1 MIHAPNAT
9 FHPSLK
15 SWYNE
20 TQERQMNPVI
30 QLQKLTKY
38 YGEHRGVLDLDMN
51 VMPGGVF
58 GYLGPN
64 GAGKT
69 TTIRLLLDLIRPTG
83 GSASVLGLDAQ
94 ADSLE
99 IRRRIG
105 YLPAD
110 PSLYDNLTGK
120 QFLLHVASLKG
131 GIPWTKIKRL
141 ADRLNCDLSRN
152 IRTLSHGNRQK
163 IAVIRAFMHDPEL
176 LILDE
181 PTSGL
186 DPLIQQEFERM
197 VMEAK
202 ADGRTVFLSSH
213 ILKEVEDLCDRVAI
227 IRDGRLVA
235 IEDVAVFKAR
245 SIRSL
250 EIRFGAPVSESA
262 FQDVYGVRNVVV
274 DGSLLK
280 CEVIGSLDRFI
291 KTAAQF
297 EVVDMTVHEPGLEEI
312 FLAFYRDEES
322 DASA

>member
-1 MIHAPNAT
+1 MD
-9 FHPSLK
+9 
-15 SWYNE
+15 
-20 TQERQMNPVI
+20 PVI

-38 YGEHRGVLDLDMN
+38 YGEHRGVIDLDME
-51 VMPGGVF
+51 VLPGGVF

-83 GSASVLGLDAQ
+83 GAARVFGIDAQ
-94 ADSLE
+94 AGSLE

-110 PSLYDNLTGK
+110 PSLYANLTGE
-120 QFLLHVASLKG
+120 QFLLYAANLKG
-131 GIPWTKIKRL
+131 GLPWPNIKRL
-141 ADRLNCDLSRN
+141 ADRLECDLSRN

-163 IAVIRAFMHDPEL
+163 IAVIRAFMHEPEL

-186 DPLIQQEFERM
+186 DPLMQQEFESM
-197 VMEAK
+197 VREVK

-213 ILKEVEDLCDRVAI
+213 IIPEVEELCDRVAI
-227 IRDGRLVA
+227 IRDGSLVA
-235 IEDVAVFKAR
+235 IEDVATFKAR

-250 EIRFGAPVSESA
+250 ELRFGEPLSENA
-262 FQDVYGVRNVVV
+262 FHGVNGVRNVVV
-274 DGSLLK
+274 SGSALK
-280 CEVIGSLDRFI
+280 CEVVGSLDRFI
-291 KTAAQF
+291 KTAARY
-297 EVVDMTVHEPGLEEI
+297 EVVDMTVHEPSLEEV
-312 FLAFYRDEES
+312 FLAFYGEEES

>member
-1 MIHAPNAT
+1 
-9 FHPSLK
+9 
-15 SWYNE
+15 
-20 TQERQMNPVI
+20 MNPVI
-30 QLQKLTKY
+30 QLNKLTKY
-38 YGEHRGVLDLDMN
+38 YGEHRGVIDLDME

-69 TTIRLLLDLIRPTG
+69 TTIRLLLDLIRPTN
-83 GSASVLGLDAQ
+83 GSATVLGLDAQ

-110 PSLYDNLTGK
+110 PALYDNLTGK
-120 QFLLHVASLKG
+120 QFLLYAASLKG
-131 GIPWTKIKRL
+131 GVPWSKIKRL
-141 ADRLNCDLSRN
+141 ADRLDCDLSRN

-163 IAVIRAFMHDPEL
+163 IAVIRAFMHEPEL

-186 DPLIQQEFERM
+186 DPLIQQEFEGM
-197 VMEAK
+197 VREVK

-227 IRDGRLVA
+227 IRDGSLVA
-235 IEDVAVFKAR
+235 VENVAAFKAR

-250 EIRFGAPVSESA
+250 EIRFGAPLFESA
-262 FQDVYGVRNVVV
+262 FRGVDGVRNVVV
-274 DGSLLK
+274 NGSVLK
-280 CEVIGSLDRFI
+280 CEVVGSLDQFI
-291 KTAAQF
+291 KTAAQY
-297 EVVDMTVHEPGLEEI
+297 EVIDIAVHEPDLEEI
-312 FLAFYRDEES
+312 FLAFYREEEP

>member
-1 MIHAPNAT
+1 
-9 FHPSLK
+9 
-15 SWYNE
+15 
-20 TQERQMNPVI
+20 MNPVI
-30 QLQKLTKY
+30 QLQNLTKF
-38 YGEHRGVLDLDMN
+38 YGEQRGVLNLDMN

-69 TTIRLLLDLIRPTG
+69 TTIRLLLDLIRPTV
-83 GSASVLGLDAQ
+83 GSATVLGLDAQ

-110 PSLYDNLTGK
+110 PALYDNLTGK

-141 ADRLNCDLSRN
+141 ADRLECDLSRN

-163 IAVIRAFMHDPEL
+163 VAVIRAFMHEPEL

-197 VMEAK
+197 VMEVK
-202 ADGRTVFLSSH
+202 TDGRTVFLSSH

-227 IRDGRLVA
+227 IRNGRLAAV
-235 IEDVAVFKAR
+235 EDVAAFKAR

-250 EIRFGAPVSESA
+250 EVRFGAPVSEST
-262 FQDVYGVRNVVV
+262 FRGVDGVRNVVV
-274 DGSLLK
+274 NGAILM
-280 CEVIGSLDRFI
+280 CEVVGSLDQFI
-291 KTAAQF
+291 KTAAQH
-297 EVVDMTVHEPGLEEI
+297 EVVDVAIHEPSLEEI
-312 FLAFYRDEES
+312 FLAFYREEES
-322 DASA
+322 DSST

>member
-1 MIHAPNAT
+1 
-9 FHPSLK
+9 
-15 SWYNE
+15 
-20 TQERQMNPVI
+20 MNPVI
-30 QLQKLTKY
+30 KLQKLTKY
-38 YGEHRGVLDLDMN
+38 YGEQRGVLDLDME

-83 GSASVLGLDAQ
+83 GSASVLCLNAQ

-110 PSLYDNLTGK
+110 PALYNSLTGK

-131 GIPWTKIKRL
+131 GVPWSKIQRL
-141 ADRLNCDLSRN
+141 ADRLECDLSRN

-163 IAVIRAFMHDPEL
+163 VAVIRAFMHEPEL

-186 DPLIQQEFERM
+186 DPLIQQEFELM
-197 VMEAK
+197 VKEVK

-235 IEDVAVFKAR
+235 VEDVAAFKAR

-250 EIRFGAPVSESA
+250 ELRFGHPVPQNA
-262 FQDVYGVRNVVV
+262 FQAVDGVRNVVV
-274 DGSLLK
+274 NGAVLK
-280 CEVIGSLDRFI
+280 CEVVGSLNRFI
-291 KTAAQF
+291 KTAAQH
-297 EVVDMTVHEPGLEEI
+297 EVVDITVHEPSLEEI
-312 FLAFYRDEES
+312 FLAFYREEDA

>member
-1 MIHAPNAT
+1 
-9 FHPSLK
+9 
-15 SWYNE
+15 
-20 TQERQMNPVI
+20 MNPVI

-38 YGEHRGVLDLDMN
+38 YGEQRGVLDLDMN

-83 GSASVLGLDAQ
+83 GSATILGLDTQ

-110 PSLYDNLTGK
+110 PALYDNLTGK
-120 QFLLHVASLKG
+120 QFLLHVAALKG

-141 ADRLNCDLSRN
+141 ADRLDCDLSRN
-152 IRTLSHGNRQK
+152 IRTLSQGNRQK
-163 IAVIRAFMHDPEL
+163 VAVIRAFMHEPEL

-197 VMEAK
+197 VLEVE

-235 IEDVAVFKAR
+235 VEDVAAFKAR

-250 EIRFGAPVSESA
+250 KVRFGAPVSKGA
-262 FQDVYGVRNVVV
+262 IRAVDGVRNVIVNG
-274 DGSLLK
+274 DALK
-280 CEVIGSLDRFI
+280 CEVVGSLDGFI
-291 KTAAQF
+291 KTAAKH
-297 EVVDMTVHEPGLEEI
+297 EVVDIAVHEPSLEEI
-312 FLAFYRDEES
+312 FLAFYRDETFE
-322 DASA
+322 

>member
-1 MIHAPNAT
+1 MD
-9 FHPSLK
+9 
-15 SWYNE
+15 
-20 TQERQMNPVI
+20 PVI

-38 YGEHRGVLDLDMN
+38 YGEHRGVIDLDME
-51 VMPGGVF
+51 VLAGGVF

-83 GSASVLGLDAQ
+83 GAARVFGLDAQ
-94 ADSLE
+94 TASLE

-110 PSLYDNLTGK
+110 PSLYANLTGE
-120 QFLLHVASLKG
+120 QLLLYAANLKG
-131 GIPWTKIKRL
+131 GLPWPNIKRL
-141 ADRLNCDLSRN
+141 ADRLECDLSRN

-163 IAVIRAFMHDPEL
+163 IAVIRAFMHEPEL

-186 DPLIQQEFERM
+186 DPLMQQEFESM
-197 VMEAK
+197 VREVK

-213 ILKEVEDLCDRVAI
+213 IIPEVEELCDRVAI
-227 IRDGRLVA
+227 IRDGSLVA
-235 IEDVAVFKAR
+235 VEDVAVFKAR

-250 EIRFGAPVSESA
+250 ELRFGAPLSENA
-262 FQDVYGVRNVVV
+262 FQDVDGVRNVAV
-274 DGSLLK
+274 DGSALK
-280 CEVIGSLDRFI
+280 CEVVGSLDRFI
-291 KTAAQF
+291 KTAARY
-297 EVVDMTVHEPGLEEI
+297 EVVDMTVHEPSLEEV
-312 FLAFYRDEES
+312 FLAFYGEEES